1 MVLLEFSMYPMDKGE
16 SLSPYVA
23 RSLEIIAESGLEY
36 RMNPMGTVIEGE
48 WEQVFN
54 VVRRCFERM
63 SEDSGRIAA
72 SIKVDYRKGHKGRLD
87 SKIRSVEEKAGRK
100 FATG

>member
-23 RSLEIIAESGLEY
+23 RSMKIIEESGLEY

-48 WEQVFN
+48 WDQVFQ
-54 VVRRCFERM
+54 VVNRCFESM
-63 SEDSGRIAA
+63 SKDCNRVAA
-72 SIKVDYRKGHKGRLD
+72 SIKVDYRKGQTGRLIT
-87 SKIRSVEEKAGRK
+87 KVTSVEEKAGQK
-100 FATG
+100 FKT